1 MWYKEN
7 ENSKFRQQQP
17 ITESQKVIKGKR
29 IKLGLKSRLKTQDT
43 SAKAILLVLAIL
55 LPVKGLCGSCR
66 SPHFNYFIEQW
77 KCS

>member
-29 IKLGLKSRLKTQDT
+29 IKLGLKNRLKTQDT
-43 SAKAILLVLAIL
+43 SAKAILLA

-66 SPHFNYFIEQW
+66 SLHFNYFIEQW
-77 KCS
+77 KYS